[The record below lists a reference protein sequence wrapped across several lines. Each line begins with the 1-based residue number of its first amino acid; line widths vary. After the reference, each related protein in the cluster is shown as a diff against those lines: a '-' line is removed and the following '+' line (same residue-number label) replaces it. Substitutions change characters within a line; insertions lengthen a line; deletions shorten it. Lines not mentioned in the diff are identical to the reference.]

1 MNGRFAVS
9 ADQES
14 EYEYAVDGLTDKE
27 VQKLR
32 IEAQTPW
39 ISATAAH
46 LKFQALVAKAM
57 KEKGLRDS

>member
-1 MNGRFAVS
+1 MSG
-9 ADQES
+9 DQEPN
-14 EYEYAVDGLTDKE
+14 YEYSSDGLTDEE

-46 LKFQALVAKAM
+46 LKFQALVAKAL